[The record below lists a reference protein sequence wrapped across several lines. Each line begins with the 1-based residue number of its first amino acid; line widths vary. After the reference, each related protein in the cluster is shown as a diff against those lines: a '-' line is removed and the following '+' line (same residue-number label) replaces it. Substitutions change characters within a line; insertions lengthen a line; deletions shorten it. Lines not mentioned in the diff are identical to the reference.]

1 MINLTH
7 TELFA
12 DLTSINDNGEII
24 DLHNEYD
31 CLGYRFENKTLSVN
45 FIKIPSEGHACLLFK
60 NSTIIKHELLT
71 DDLNEIKTLCTF
83 YRGRFEEKGM
93 VLEYSEDY
101 GNYFY
106 IEFENGTLI
115 ELFSTD
121 VNLLLI

>member
-12 DLTSINDNGEII
+12 DLTSINHNGEII

-45 FIKIPSEGHACLLFK
+45 FKNIASEDYACLLFK